1 MNTHRARHSLSL
13 HALLTDLA
21 PHAALREGVEFSF
34 PDHAH
39 LGTRIGRYGLG
50 VVLYKQYVI
59 YIITVINRLLLKF

>member
-39 LGTRIGRYGLG
+39 LGTRIRKVWSG
-50 VVLYKQYVI
+50 VILRRL
-59 YIITVINRLLLKF
+59 IIKVN